1 MKKLIYSPDYRDKI
15 IRLKND
21 LDLKYGQAVRKKVL
35 SELDHHIQ
43 LLKTHNYL
51 GNVIFQFA
59 HHYPL

>member
-51 GNVIFQFA
+51 A
-59 HHYPL
+59 HLQPGWVTDSEK